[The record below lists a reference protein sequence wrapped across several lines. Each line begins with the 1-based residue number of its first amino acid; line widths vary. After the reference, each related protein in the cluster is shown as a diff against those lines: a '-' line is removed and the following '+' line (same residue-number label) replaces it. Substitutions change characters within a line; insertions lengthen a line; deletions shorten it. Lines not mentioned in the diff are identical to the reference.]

1 MNKLTIEEWLI
12 EHISNHPNITFGS
25 LYRDICLTRKV
36 DKRSIENLRSVIEE
50 CKEKGLIVE
59 TNKNYNSFFNL
70 SKQLSREEK
79 LNNLG
84 I

>member
-12 EHISNHPNITFGS
+12 EHISNHPNINFGS
-25 LYRDICLTRKV
+25 LYRDICLSSKV
-36 DKRSIENLRSVIEE
+36 DKRENLRSVIEE

-59 TNKNYNSFFNL
+59 TNKNYNSFFSL

-79 LNNLG
+79 LNTLG